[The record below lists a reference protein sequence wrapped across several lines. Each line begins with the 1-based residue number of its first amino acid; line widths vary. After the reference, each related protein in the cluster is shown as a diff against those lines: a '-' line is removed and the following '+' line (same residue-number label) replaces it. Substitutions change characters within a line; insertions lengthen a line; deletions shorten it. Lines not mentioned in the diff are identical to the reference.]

1 MKREIFWKH
10 KMFQEN
16 LMRVLRLPE
25 VSNATGLSRSTIFR
39 LMQAGDF
46 PPSIK
51 LTSRTVGWYSTDIE
65 TWIVARAAASKAQ
78 DDD

>member
-1 MKREIFWKH
+1 
-10 KMFQEN
+10 
-16 LMRVLRLPE
+16 MRVLRLPE

-39 LMQAGDF
+39 LMHAGDF

-65 TWIVARAAASKAQ
+65 TWIAARAATSKDQA
-78 DDD
+78 DE

>member
-65 TWIVARAAASKAQ
+65 TWIAARAATSKGQ
-78 DDD
+78 GDD

>member
-1 MKREIFWKH
+1 
-10 KMFQEN
+10 
-16 LMRVLRLPE
+16 MRVLRLPE

-65 TWIVARAAASKAQ
+65 TWIAARAATAKDQ
-78 DDD
+78 GDD

>member
-1 MKREIFWKH
+1 
-10 KMFQEN
+10 MFQEN

>member
-1 MKREIFWKH
+1 
-10 KMFQEN
+10 
-16 LMRVLRLPE
+16 MRVLRLPE

-65 TWIVARAAASKAQ
+65 TWIAARAATSKDQ
-78 DDD
+78 VDD